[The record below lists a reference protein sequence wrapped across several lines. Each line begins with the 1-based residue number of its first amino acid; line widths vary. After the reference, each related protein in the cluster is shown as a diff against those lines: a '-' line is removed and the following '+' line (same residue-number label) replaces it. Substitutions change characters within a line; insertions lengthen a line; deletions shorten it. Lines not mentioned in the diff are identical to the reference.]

1 MSTIVL
7 VEDDTVFAEELV
19 EFLAA
24 HGIRTIWF
32 PGVVGRIA
40 EIVQLQPDL
49 LVLDQ
54 FLAGHDSLILLP
66 ELRRV
71 YPGGVVVLTSNTDA
85 VDRIVALETGADD
98 FVAKSLGPRELLA
111 RLRAVLRRVGPGTPA
126 APPSA
131 PWLID
136 APPSAR
142 WIIDTRRQMLVTPDG
157 TQLRLTSTEFE
168 TIVYLSH
175 NVGRLISRDELSTTL
190 LNRPFTP
197 LDRSVD
203 NMLSRIRKAIEPHMS
218 GEPAIRS
225 VRGRGYVFLGFEGEI
240 IEE

>member
-7 VEDDTVFAEELV
+7 VEDDAPFAEELV
-19 EFLAA
+19 EFLGT
-24 HGIRTIWF
+24 HGIKAIWF
-32 PGVVGRIA
+32 ATLTGRIG

-54 FLAGHDSLILLP
+54 FVDGYDSLTSLA
-66 ELRRV
+66 ELRRS
-71 YPGGVVVLTSNTDA
+71 YAGGVVVLTGNTDA

-111 RLRAVLRRVGPGTPA
+111 RLRAVLRRVKAGPVVPSSA
-126 APPSA
+126 APVGK
-131 PWLID
+131 WV
-136 APPSAR
+136 
-142 WIIDTRRQMLVTPDG
+142 IDTRRHVLQTPDG
-157 TQLRLTSTEFE
+157 IHVKLTNTEFE
-168 TIVYLSH
+168 ALVYMSVH
-175 NVGRLISRDELSTTL
+175 AGRLISRDELSQKL

-225 VRGRGYVFLGFEGEI
+225 VRGRGYVFVGFEQQADGLGLKLEP
-240 IEE
+240 